1 MTADP
6 AGSPAGTQA
15 PLDEVMLAMDVVDTL
30 RHRERVVE
38 RALSTEEQ
46 DQQMVVRLRE
56 IYAGQGIEVSDAVL
70 ERGVQDLRAN
80 RFVYTPAPPSFGRS
94 LAHLYVSRGRW
105 GKPVA
110 ALVGLVAVIVV
121 GWQIFVR
128 GPEQAAIAALPEALE
143 QAHAAVV
150 AVTDVPAIEADAD
163 SMLGDGELAL
173 ARGDYGGTRAAIA
186 SLDRLQAALVTEYEL
201 RVVYGPGELS
211 GFFRE
216 PEDNP
221 GAQNY
226 YLVVE
231 AIGPQGN
238 RVARSITNEETNRTV
253 STTRWAQR
261 VDAATYDATVAD
273 KRDDGIIQNAV
284 LGQKRRGVLEPELRG
299 GVLPGAITEWDD

>member
-1 MTADP
+1 MT
-6 AGSPAGTQA
+6 GTEASQA

-30 RHRERVVE
+30 RHRERLVE
-38 RALSTEEQ
+38 RALSNEEQ
-46 DQQMVVRLRE
+46 DRQMVVRLRE

-94 LAHLYVSRGRW
+94 LARLYVSRGRW

-110 ALVGLVAVIVV
+110 ALVALFA
-121 GWQIFVR
+121 IFALGYQFLIR
-128 GPEQAAIAALPEALE
+128 MPEQAAIAALPAELE
-143 QAHAAVV
+143 QAYTAVV
-150 AVTDVPAIEADAD
+150 DATELPGVEADAAT
-163 SMLGDGELAL
+163 MLDDGELAL
-173 ARGDYGGTRAAIA
+173 ARSDVRGARAAI
-186 SLDRLQAALVTEYEL
+186 SELDRLRAALETQYEV

-231 AIGPQGN
+231 AIDPSGN
-238 RVARSITNEETNRTV
+238 RLSRSITNEETSRSENA
-253 STTRWAQR
+253 TRWAQR

-284 LGQKRRGVLEPELRG
+284 LGEKRRGMLEPELRS
-299 GVLPGAITEWDD
+299 GVLPGAITDWDD

>member
-1 MTADP
+1 LSTP
-6 AGSPAGTQA
+6 AGNQA

-46 DQQMVVRLRE
+46 DKQMVVRLRE

-80 RFVYTPAPPSFGRS
+80 RFVYTPAPASFGRS

-110 ALVGLVAVIVV
+110 ALVGLVAVIAIS
-121 GWQIFVR
+121 WQVFIR
-128 GPEQAAIAALPEALE
+128 GPEQAAIAALPAELE
-143 QAHAAVV
+143 QAYTAVV
-150 AVTDVPAIEADAD
+150 DATALPDVEADAATLLD
-163 SMLGDGELAL
+163 DGKLAL
-173 ARGDYGGTRAAIA
+173 ARDDARGARTAITD
-186 SLDRLQAALVTEYEL
+186 LDRLHAALETQYEL

-231 AIGPQGN
+231 AVDPRGN
-238 RVARSITNEETNRTV
+238 RVTRSITNEETTR
-253 STTRWAQR
+253 SESATRWAQR

-284 LGQKRRGVLEPELRG
+284 LGEKRRGMLEPELRS
-299 GVLPGAITEWDD
+299 GVLPGAITNWDD

>member
-1 MTADP
+1 MT
-6 AGSPAGTQA
+6 GTEAEA

-38 RALSTEEQ
+38 RELSADAEDKAL
-46 DQQMVVRLRE
+46 VVRLRE

-70 ERGVQDLRAN
+70 ERGVLDLRAN
-80 RFVYTPAPPSFGRS
+80 RFVYTPVPPSFGRS
-94 LAHLYVSRGRW
+94 LARLYVSRGRW

-110 ALVGLVAVIVV
+110 ALVTLVAVIAV
-121 GWQIFVR
+121 GWQVFVR
-128 GPEQAAIAALPEALE
+128 GPEQAAIAALPAALE
-143 QAHAAVV
+143 QAHAAVD

-163 SMLGDGELAL
+163 SLRSDGELAL
-173 ARGDYGGTRAAIA
+173 ARHDYRGARAAIA
-186 SLDRLQAALVTEYEL
+186 SLDRLQSALVTEYQV

-231 AIGPQGN
+231 AVDARGG
-238 RVARSITNEETNRTV
+238 RVARSVTNEETGRTV
-253 STTRWAQR
+253 TATRWAQR

-284 LGQKRRGVLEPELRG
+284 LGEKRRGAIDPELRG
-299 GVLPGAITEWDD
+299 GVLSGAITEWDD

>member
-1 MTADP
+1 MT
-6 AGSPAGTQA
+6 GTE

-38 RALSTEEQ
+38 RALSSEEQ
-46 DQQMVVRLRE
+46 DRQMVVRLRE

-70 ERGVQDLRAN
+70 ERGVRDLRAN

-94 LAHLYVSRGRW
+94 LARLYVSRGSW

-110 ALVGLVAVIVV
+110 ALVGLVAVIAV
-121 GWQIFVR
+121 GWQVFVR
-128 GPEQAAIAALPEALE
+128 GPEQAAIAALPAALE
-143 QAHAAVV
+143 QAHAAVD
-150 AVTDVPAIEADAD
+150 AVTEVATIEADAE
-163 SMLGDGELAL
+163 SLRSDGELAL
-173 ARGDYGGTRAAIA
+173 ARRDYRGTRAAIA
-186 SLDRLQAALVTEYEL
+186 SLDRLQAALVTEYEV

-231 AIGPQGN
+231 AVDARGN
-238 RVARSITNEETNRTV
+238 RVPRPITNEETGRTV
-253 STTRWAQR
+253 NATRWAQR

-284 LGQKRRGVLEPELRG
+284 LGEKRRGALDPELRA

>member
-1 MTADP
+1 MT
-6 AGSPAGTQA
+6 GTESQA

-80 RFVYTPAPPSFGRS
+80 RFAYTPAPPSFGRS

-110 ALVGLVAVIVV
+110 ALVGLVAIVAL
-121 GWQIFVR
+121 GYQFLVR
-128 GPEQAAIAALPEALE
+128 APEQAAFAALPAELE
-143 QAHAAVV
+143 QAYTAVV
-150 AVTDVPAIEADAD
+150 EATALPDVEADAGSLRD
-163 SMLGDGELAL
+163 DGQLAL
-173 ARGDYGGTRAAIA
+173 ARSDVGGARTAIA
-186 SLDRLQAALVTEYEL
+186 DLDRLRTALETEYEV

-231 AIGPQGN
+231 AIDPRGN
-238 RVARSITNEETNRTV
+238 RLARTITNEETSR
-253 STTRWAQR
+253 SESATRWAQR

-284 LGQKRRGVLEPELRG
+284 LGEKRRGTLEPELRP
-299 GVLPGAITEWDD
+299 GVLSGAITDWDD

>member
-1 MTADP
+1 MT
-6 AGSPAGTQA
+6 GTE

-38 RALSTEEQ
+38 RALSSEEQ
-46 DQQMVVRLRE
+46 DRQMVVRLRE

-70 ERGVQDLRAN
+70 ERGVRDLRAN

-94 LAHLYVSRGRW
+94 LARLYVSRGSW

-110 ALVGLVAVIVV
+110 ALVGLVAVIAV
-121 GWQIFVR
+121 GWQVFVR
-128 GPEQAAIAALPEALE
+128 GPEQAAIAALPAALE
-143 QAHAAVV
+143 QAHAAVD
-150 AVTDVPAIEADAD
+150 AVTDVAAIEADAE
-163 SMLGDGELAL
+163 SLRSDGELAL
-173 ARGDYGGTRAAIA
+173 ARRDYRGTRAAIA
-186 SLDRLQAALVTEYEL
+186 SLDRLQAALVTEYEV

-231 AIGPQGN
+231 AVDARGN
-238 RVARSITNEETNRTV
+238 RVPRPITNEETGRTV
-253 STTRWAQR
+253 NATRWAQR

-284 LGQKRRGVLEPELRG
+284 LGEKRRGALDPELRA

>member
-1 MTADP
+1 MT
-6 AGSPAGTQA
+6 GTEPQA

-94 LAHLYVSRGRW
+94 LANLYVSRGRW

-110 ALVGLVAVIVV
+110 ALTALFVVIAIS
-121 GWQIFVR
+121 WQLFIR

-150 AVTDVPAIEADAD
+150 AATDVPAIEADAD
-163 SMLGDGELAL
+163 SLRGDGETAL
-173 ARGDYGGTRAAIA
+173 ARGEYDGTRAAIA
-186 SLDRLQAALVTEYEL
+186 SLDRLHGALLTEYEV

-231 AIGPQGN
+231 AVDPRGN
-238 RVARSITNEETNRTV
+238 RVARSITNEETTRTV
-253 STTRWAQR
+253 SATRWAQR

-284 LGQKRRGVLEPELRG
+284 LGEKRRGVLDPELRD
-299 GVLPGAITEWDD
+299 GVLPGTITDWDD